1 MKRFI
6 SFFMAMVL
14 AFTGLS
20 CAVTAADVDP
30 APEVTDVVLPT
41 GDEDTK
47 TWEDCDEVVEMYLC
61 AVTNVV
67 PGHVW
72 LYFKNLTE
80 YNVPIGYINIEPG
93 QEISVGSLA
102 HSRKYG
108 DGTYY
113 NGEGIMA
120 TNNADGVC
128 EHTFT
133 LKMKLTPE
141 QLKTVNKKICSMDNY
156 DMIFNNC
163 GVFAT
168 IVWNSVSDKKVVH
181 IVFPFLTI
189 INMLMYGAKKG
200 ELNMRPAAESKKAY
214 KQRKGYCDDISHD
227 LDFLL
232 NKSIVG

>member
-1 MKRFI
+1 MKKAISIIMSVIFI
-6 SFFMAMVL
+6 FSTLTCTVNAGNVNI
-14 AFTGLS
+14 S
-20 CAVTAADVDP
+20 
-30 APEVTDVVLPT
+30 PEYIEEPS
-41 GDEDTK
+41 

-80 YNVPIGYINIEPG
+80 FDVPIGYTFIEPG
-93 QEISVGSLA
+93 QEMSVGSLS

-120 TNNADGVC
+120 TNNADDIC
-128 EHTFT
+128 KHTFT
-133 LKMKLTPE
+133 LKMSLSPD
-141 QLKTVNKKICSMDNY
+141 QLKTVNKKICSKDNY
-156 DMIFNNC
+156 DLIFNNC

-168 IVWNSVSDKKVVH
+168 SVWNSVSDKKIIH

-189 INMLMYGAKKG
+189 LNMLLFGAKKG
-200 ELNMRPAAESKKAY
+200 ELDMTPAAQSKKAY
-214 KQRKGYCDDISHD
+214 KQRKGFCEDVSDD

-232 NKSIVG
+232 NKSIIG